1 MNSFGCCQVR
11 LALKKGCQ
19 ISIFDIM
26 TDYLRR
32 RTIVEDKK
40 EERGNG
46 FSLNKKAAHGESEEY
61 IGLTLGH
68 CLLVLVFH
76 VLIFSLAVYAHH
88 YVPETKVNANKGDFA
103 EWRARKHLD
112 EITSYGIRPAGSFA
126 NEHKTVEYLLNTLR
140 SFKEVKRDD
149 IILDIELQ
157 RPSGTYSIDFLEGF
171 TSYYKNISN
180 VVARVS
186 SKKKYPT
193 KHSILVNAHFDS
205 SFGGPGASDDVVSC
219 ATMLEVIR
227 CLTES
232 NSHIELNHSLVFLFN
247 GAEENFLQ
255 ASHGFI
261 TQHSWA
267 EDIRVFVNLEAAGAG
282 MTKLC
287 HIL

>member
-1 MNSFGCCQVR
+1 
-11 LALKKGCQ
+11 
-19 ISIFDIM
+19 M

-32 RTIVEDKK
+32 RNPVEPDDEQISQRLEHKDDLDIGK
-40 EERGNG
+40 LDHLDVTSKYE
-46 FSLNKKAAHGESEEY
+46 
-61 IGLTLGH
+61 GLTLSH

-103 EWRARKHLD
+103 EWRARKHLE
-112 EITSYGIRPAGSFA
+112 EITSYGVRPTGSFA

-140 SFKEVKRDD
+140 SFQEAKRDD
-149 IILDIELQ
+149 IIIDIDLQ
-157 RPSGTYSIDFLEGF
+157 RPSGTFSIDFLKGF
-171 TSYYKNISN
+171 SSYYKNVSN

-186 SKKKYPT
+186 SKRTHPAR
-193 KHSILVNAHFDS
+193 HSILVNAHFDS

-219 ATMLEVIR
+219 ATMLEVVR

-232 NSHIELNHSLVFLFN
+232 NAHVELDHSLVFLFN

-261 TQHSWA
+261 TQHPWA
-267 EDIRVFVNLEAAGAG
+267 ENIRVFVNLEAAGAG
-282 MTKLC
+282 KVQLLVNMPNCLWLHFYKHCTP
-287 HIL
+287 